1 MCYCEQLSG
10 LATVVDQN
18 LSGAGMADRL
28 DEIAR
33 SKIFHQEERKSGVL
47 NHVVISLKSEHIN
60 ICLEK
65 DDLNNAQEAE
75 TKELARK

>member
-18 LSGAGMADRL
+18 LSGAGMVGRL

-60 ICLEK
+60 ICLGK
-65 DDLNNAQEAE
+65 DDLNNAQEA
-75 TKELARK
+75 KLRN